1 MYSVCAAVND
11 VEVIKCNL
19 NLELGKDQFQPRLD
33 AIFDILSGPDANRI
47 KLLFLT
53 SPGNPTGTSIPNE
66 TIRKVLEHPTWR
78 GLVVVDEAYID
89 FSDVPSAVELYVH
102 LLQSDFVHTDTSDQL
117 QRRLAESGGY
127 ANTQQRLWPSRYPTR
142 HLVPSA

>member
-11 VEVIKCNL
+11 AEVIKCPL
-19 NLELGKDQFQPRLD
+19 DTTPGPSQFQPRID
-33 AIFDILSGPDANRI
+33 AISEILSGPEASRI

-66 TIRKVLEHPTWR
+66 TVRQILEHPTWR

-89 FSDVPSAVELYVH
+89 FSKVPSAVKL
-102 LLQSDFVHTDTSDQL
+102 
-117 QRRLAESGGY
+117 
-127 ANTQQRLWPSRYPTR
+127 
-142 HLVPSA
+142 